1 MKLIIAIVRDTDS
14 DHVSQALTTH
24 DFRVTGIASS
34 GGFLRRGKST
44 LLIGLDDDQVED
56 ALKVIREAVAAP
68 TSDATEQRAVIFVVK
83 VDHFDHF

>member
-14 DHVSQALTTH
+14 DHVSHALTSH
-24 DFRVTGIASS
+24 DFRVTGIAST

-44 LLIGLDDDQVED
+44 LLIGLEDERVEQ
-56 ALKVIREAVAAP
+56 ALQLIRDSVSPPAAD
-68 TSDATEQRAVIFVVK
+68 SGEQRAVIFVVK